1 MSMTVAASV
10 SGASLSRWRNKT
22 AVLREVRDQS
32 NAARRNA
39 ERAMDLKNTH
49 REPIRLPER
58 RVLRRRVARK
68 PTPIRISTTTW
79 RLILFG
85 LAALLVL
92 VLWAVPIVPAVAL
105 AGFAVAL
112 VLSFPVHLFAQYVPR
127 SLAIM
132 FSFLILLAV
141 LLLLAYILLPLIV
154 SQAGALVTALPD
166 LVQNLE
172 QYLVR
177 ALRGLHARDLLPD
190 TPQAVAGRLIT
201 DIRDSLSVIANN
213 VLGRTVGI
221 IFGTFSWALT
231 LFAVIF
237 IAASL
242 LANVRSF
249 KAAYLTS
256 VPSHYRHDAL
266 EFWHALGRA
275 LSRYLGGLAVV
286 LAIQGG
292 LSAVALLLIG
302 VPYPLALGAWVSITA
317 VIPYLGAWIGAIPA
331 LLVAFS
337 ISPTAAALTGILV
350 LAIQQLEGNVLTPR
364 IQAQTIKVPSV
375 LVFLGVLACGS
386 LAGITGIILAV
397 PTLATLR
404 VIFDFFRVR
413 LRTE

>member
-1 MSMTVAASV
+1 ME
-10 SGASLSRWRNKT
+10 LRNPPP
-22 AVLREVRDQS
+22 
-32 NAARRNA
+32 
-39 ERAMDLKNTH
+39 
-49 REPIRLPER
+49 EPIRLPQR
-58 RVLRRRVARK
+58 RVVRRHGPRK
-68 PTPIRISTTTW
+68 PTPIRISITAW
-79 RLILFG
+79 RLILLG
-85 LAALLVL
+85 LAALLAL
-92 VLWAVPIVPAVAL
+92 ILWAVPIVPAVAL

-112 VLSFPVHLFAQYVPR
+112 VLSFPVHLFAQVVPR
-127 SLAIM
+127 GLAIL

-141 LLLLAYILLPLIV
+141 LLLLAYILLPMIV

-177 ALRGLHARDLLPD
+177 ALRALHARDLLPD
-190 TPQAVAGRLIT
+190 TPEAVAGRLIT
-201 DIRDSLSVIANN
+201 DIRDSLSVIADN
-213 VLGRTVGI
+213 VLGRTLGI
-221 IFGTFSWALT
+221 LFGTFSWALT

-256 VPSHYRHDAL
+256 VPGHYRHDAL
-266 EFWHALGRA
+266 AFWDALGHA
-275 LSRYLGGLAVV
+275 LSRYLGGLALV

-292 LSAVALLLIG
+292 LSAAALFLIG
-302 VPYPLALGAWVSITA
+302 VPYALALGAWVSITA

-337 ISPTAAALTGILV
+337 ISPTAAVLTGMLF

-364 IQAQTIKVPSV
+364 IQAHTIKVPSV
-375 LVFLGVLACGS
+375 LVFLGVLAGGS
-386 LAGITGIILAV
+386 LAGITGVLLAV

-413 LRTE
+413 LRTEPSPLDPPPG

>member
-1 MSMTVAASV
+1 ME
-10 SGASLSRWRNKT
+10 
-22 AVLREVRDQS
+22 LR
-32 NAARRNA
+32 
-39 ERAMDLKNTH
+39 TPPP
-49 REPIRLPER
+49 EPIRVSPQRAVR
-58 RVLRRRVARK
+58 RHGPRK

-79 RLILFG
+79 RLILLG

-92 VLWAVPIVPAVAL
+92 LLWAVPIVPAVAL

-112 VLSFPVHLFAQYVPR
+112 VLSFPVHVFKQYVPR
-127 SLAIM
+127 SLAILL
-132 FSFLILLAV
+132 SFLILLAV

-154 SQAGALVTALPD
+154 SQAGALVAALPN

-177 ALRGLHARDLLPD
+177 ALRALDARDLLPD
-190 TPQAVAGRLIT
+190 TPEAIAGRLIT
-201 DIRDSLSVIANN
+201 DIRDSLGVIANN
-213 VLGRTVGI
+213 MLGRTLGI
-221 IFGTFSWALT
+221 LFGTFSWALT

-256 VPSHYRHDAL
+256 VPAHYRHDAL
-266 EFWHALGRA
+266 EFWDSLGHA
-275 LSRYLGGLAVV
+275 LSRYLGGLALV

-292 LSAVALLLIG
+292 LSAAALFLIG

-337 ISPTAAALTGILV
+337 ISPTAAVLTGLLF

-375 LVFLGVLACGS
+375 LVFLGVLAGGS
-386 LAGITGIILAV
+386 LAGITGVLLAV
-397 PTLATLR
+397 PALATIR

-413 LRTE
+413 LRTQ

>member
-1 MSMTVAASV
+1 MRGHGV
-10 SGASLSRWRNKT
+10 
-22 AVLREVRDQS
+22 
-32 NAARRNA
+32 
-39 ERAMDLKNTH
+39 
-49 REPIRLPER
+49 
-58 RVLRRRVARK
+58 RK
-68 PTPIRISTTTW
+68 PTPIRISIATW
-79 RLILFG
+79 RLILVG
-85 LAALLVL
+85 LATLLLL

-112 VLSFPVHLFAQYVPR
+112 VLSFPVHLFKQYVPR
-127 SLAIM
+127 SLAIL

-141 LLLLAYILLPLIV
+141 LLMLAYILLPLIV
-154 SQAGALVTALPD
+154 SQAGALVTALPG

-177 ALRGLHARDLLPD
+177 ALRALHARDLLPD
-190 TPQAVAGRLIT
+190 TPEAVAGRLIT
-201 DIRDSLSVIANN
+201 DIRDSLGVIANN
-213 VLGRTVGI
+213 MLGRTVGI
-221 IFGTFSWALT
+221 LFGTFSWALT

-256 VPSHYRHDAL
+256 VPSRYRHDAL
-266 EFWHALGRA
+266 EFWDALGHA
-275 LSRYLGGLAVV
+275 LSRYLGGLGLV
-286 LAIQGG
+286 LAIQGV
-292 LSAVALLLIG
+292 LSGAALFLIG

-337 ISPTAAALTGILV
+337 ISTSAAVLTGVLF

-375 LVFLGVLACGS
+375 LVFLGVLAGGS
-386 LAGITGIILAV
+386 LAGITGVLLAV
-397 PTLATLR
+397 PALATIR
-404 VIFDFFRVR
+404 VIFDFFRIR
-413 LRTE
+413 LRAE

>member
-1 MSMTVAASV
+1 M
-10 SGASLSRWRNKT
+10 K
-22 AVLREVRDQS
+22 LRS
-32 NAARRNA
+32 PPP
-39 ERAMDLKNTH
+39 
-49 REPIRLPER
+49 EPIRLPPHR
-58 RVLRRRVARK
+58 ALGRPRLRK
-68 PTPIRISTTTW
+68 PTPIRISTITW
-79 RLILFG
+79 RLILLG
-85 LAALLVL
+85 LAALLML
-92 VLWAVPIVPAVAL
+92 VLWAVPVVPAVAL
-105 AGFAVAL
+105 AGFAIAL
-112 VLSFPVHLFAQYVPR
+112 VLSFPVYLFAQYVPR
-127 SLAIM
+127 GLAILL
-132 FSFLILLAV
+132 SFLILLAV

-177 ALRGLHARDLLPD
+177 ALRALHARDLLPD
-190 TPQAVAGRLIT
+190 TPEAVAGRLIA
-201 DIRDSLSVIANN
+201 DVRDSLGVIANN

-256 VPSHYRHDAL
+256 VPGHYRHDAL
-266 EFWHALGRA
+266 EFWHSLGHA
-275 LSRYLGGLAVV
+275 LSRYLGGLALV
-286 LAIQGG
+286 LAIQGA
-292 LSAVALLLIG
+292 LSATALFLIG

-317 VIPYLGAWIGAIPA
+317 VIPYLGAWLGAIPA

-337 ISPTAAALTGILV
+337 ISPTAAALTGILFV
-350 LAIQQLEGNVLTPR
+350 VIQQLEGNFLTPR

-375 LVFLGVLACGS
+375 LVFLGVLAGGS
-386 LAGITGIILAV
+386 LAGITGVLLAV

-404 VIFDFFRVR
+404 VIFDFFRLR

>member
-1 MSMTVAASV
+1 MA
-10 SGASLSRWRNKT
+10 
-22 AVLREVRDQS
+22 
-32 NAARRNA
+32 
-39 ERAMDLKNTH
+39 
-49 REPIRLPER
+49 
-58 RVLRRRVARK
+58 
-68 PTPIRISTTTW
+68 W
-79 RLILFG
+79 RLILLG
-85 LAALLVL
+85 LVAVLAL

-112 VLSFPVHLFAQYVPR
+112 VLSFPVYLFAQVAPR
-127 SLAIM
+127 GLAIL

-154 SQAGALVTALPD
+154 SQAGALVSALPD

-177 ALRGLHARDLLPD
+177 ALRALHARDLLPD
-190 TPQAVAGRLIT
+190 TPEAVAGRLIS
-201 DIRDSLSVIANN
+201 DIKDSLGVLANN
-213 VLGRTVGI
+213 VLGHSLGI
-221 IFGTFSWALT
+221 LFGTFSWALT

-237 IAASL
+237 VAVSL

-266 EFWHALGRA
+266 QFWDALGHA
-275 LSRYLGGLAVV
+275 LSRYLGGLALV

-292 LSAVALLLIG
+292 LSAAALFLIG
-302 VPYPLALGAWVSITA
+302 VPYALALGAWVSITA

-337 ISPTAAALTGILV
+337 ISPTAAVLTGILF

-375 LVFLGVLACGS
+375 LVFLGVLAGGS
-386 LAGITGIILAV
+386 LAGITGILLAV

>member
-1 MSMTVAASV
+1 ME
-10 SGASLSRWRNKT
+10 
-22 AVLREVRDQS
+22 LRS
-32 NAARRNA
+32 P
-39 ERAMDLKNTH
+39 H
-49 REPIRLPER
+49 PEPVRLPPR
-58 RVLRRRVARK
+58 RISRRRAFRK
-68 PTPIRISTTTW
+68 PTPIQISITTW
-79 RLILFG
+79 RLVLFG

-92 VLWAVPIVPAVAL
+92 VLWAVPVVPAVAL
-105 AGFAVAL
+105 AGFGVAL
-112 VLSFPVHLFAQYVPR
+112 VLSFPVHLFTQVVPR
-127 SLAIM
+127 ALAIL

-154 SQAGALVTALPD
+154 SQAGALVAALPN

-177 ALRGLHARDLLPD
+177 ALGALNAHDLLPD
-190 TPQAVAGRLIT
+190 TPEVVAGRLIT
-201 DIRDSLSVIANN
+201 DIRDSLGVVADNL
-213 VLGRTVGI
+213 LGRTLGI
-221 IFGTFSWALT
+221 LFGTFSWALT

-237 IAASL
+237 VAASL
-242 LANVRSF
+242 LANLRSF

-256 VPSHYRHDAL
+256 VPSRYRHDAL
-266 EFWHALGRA
+266 EFWDALGHA
-275 LSRYLGGLAVV
+275 LSRYLGGLALV

-292 LSAVALLLIG
+292 LSAAALFLIG

-337 ISPTAAALTGILV
+337 ISPTAAVLTGILF

-375 LVFLGVLACGS
+375 LVFLGVLAGGS
-386 LAGITGIILAV
+386 LAGITGILLAV
-397 PTLATLR
+397 PALATIR

>member
-1 MSMTVAASV
+1 MTERS
-10 SGASLSRWRNKT
+10 SR
-22 AVLREVRDQS
+22 
-32 NAARRNA
+32 
-39 ERAMDLKNTH
+39 H

-58 RVLRRRVARK
+58 SAVRRRAVHK

-79 RLILFG
+79 RLLLLG

-92 VLWAVPIVPAVAL
+92 VLWTVPIVPAVAL
-105 AGFAVAL
+105 GGFAMAL

-127 SLAIM
+127 SLAILL
-132 FSFLILLAV
+132 SFLILLAV
-141 LLLLAYILLPLIV
+141 LLLVAYILLPLIM
-154 SQAGALVTALPD
+154 SQAGALVAALPD

-177 ALRGLHARDLLPD
+177 ALNALEARNLLPD
-190 TPQAVAGRLIT
+190 TPEAVAARLIA
-201 DIRDSLSVIANN
+201 DFRNSLGVIANN

-231 LFAVIF
+231 MFAVIF

-242 LANVRSF
+242 LSNVRSF

-266 EFWHALGRA
+266 EFWNALGHA
-275 LSRYLGGLAVV
+275 LSRYLGGLALV

-292 LSAVALLLIG
+292 LSATALVLIG

-317 VIPYLGAWIGAIPA
+317 VIPYLGAWLGAIPA

-337 ISPTAAALTGILV
+337 ISPTAAILTGILF

-375 LVFLGVLACGS
+375 LVFLAVLAGGS
-386 LAGITGIILAV
+386 LAGITGVLVAV
-397 PTLATLR
+397 PTLATFR
-404 VIFDFFRVR
+404 VVFDFFRVR

>member
-1 MSMTVAASV
+1 MDPKNIRRESAR
-10 SGASLSRWRNKT
+10 LPQRRIIRWRK
-22 AVLREVRDQS
+22 
-32 NAARRNA
+32 
-39 ERAMDLKNTH
+39 K
-49 REPIRLPER
+49 
-58 RVLRRRVARK
+58 RK
-68 PTPIRISTTTW
+68 PTPIRISTMTW
-79 RLILFG
+79 RLILLG
-85 LAALLVL
+85 LIAMLALI
-92 VLWAVPIVPAVAL
+92 LWAVPIVPAVAL

-112 VLSFPVHLFAQYVPR
+112 ILSFPVHLFAQYVPR
-127 SLAIM
+127 GLAIL

-154 SQAGALVTALPD
+154 SQAAALAAALPD

-177 ALRGLHARDLLPD
+177 ALTALHARDLLPD
-190 TPQAVAGRLIT
+190 TPEAIAGRLIT
-201 DIRDSLSVIANN
+201 DIRDSLGVIANN
-213 VLGRTVGI
+213 VLGHTLGI
-221 IFGTFSWALT
+221 LFGTFSWALT

-249 KAAYLTS
+249 KAAFLTS

-266 EFWHALGRA
+266 EFWHALGHA
-275 LSRYLGGLAVV
+275 LSRYLGGLALV

-292 LSAVALLLIG
+292 LSAAALFLIG

-337 ISPTAAALTGILV
+337 ISPSAAVMTGLLF

-375 LVFLGVLACGS
+375 LVFLGVLAGGS
-386 LAGITGIILAV
+386 LAGITGVLLAV
-397 PTLATLR
+397 PTLATMR

-413 LRTE
+413 LRTEEVSGAASSTKGASPSHR

>member
-1 MSMTVAASV
+1 ME
-10 SGASLSRWRNKT
+10 
-22 AVLREVRDQS
+22 LR
-32 NAARRNA
+32 
-39 ERAMDLKNTH
+39 KPPP
-49 REPIRLPER
+49 EPIRLRER
-58 RVLRRRVARK
+58 RVVRRPVRR
-68 PTPIRISTTTW
+68 PTPILISTTAW
-79 RLILFG
+79 RLILLG
-85 LAALLVL
+85 LAALLAL

-112 VLSFPVHLFAQYVPR
+112 VLSFPVQLFTAAVPR
-127 SLAIM
+127 GIAILL
-132 FSFLILLAV
+132 SFLILLAV
-141 LLLLAYILLPLIV
+141 LLLVAYILLPLIV
-154 SQAGALVTALPD
+154 SQAGALVAALPN

-177 ALRGLHARDLLPD
+177 ALRALDARDLLPD
-190 TPQAVAGRLIT
+190 TPEAVAARLT
-201 DIRDSLSVIANN
+201 EDFRNSLGAVANN
-213 VLGRTVGI
+213 VLGHTVGI

-256 VPSHYRHDAL
+256 VPGHYRHDAL
-266 EFWHALGRA
+266 EFWDALGNA
-275 LSRYLGGLAVV
+275 LSRYLGGLGLV
-286 LAIQGG
+286 LAIQGI
-292 LSAVALLLIG
+292 LSALGLFLIG
-302 VPYPLALGAWVSITA
+302 VPYALALGAWVSITA
-317 VIPYLGAWIGAIPA
+317 VIPYLGAWLGAIPA

-337 ISPTAAALTGILV
+337 ISSTAAVLTGILF

-375 LVFLGVLACGS
+375 LVFLGVLAGGS
-386 LAGITGIILAV
+386 LAGITGVLLAV
-397 PTLATLR
+397 PTLATVR